1 MEYIGILTNVLTII
15 ADIILISVILR
26 GWRK

>member
-26 GWRK
+26 RWRK